1 MSVMATTT
9 GNQGR
14 LSASSALMDSTT
26 TAMLVKIAMLTQILK
41 LQGPTLEE
49 IANVQQASIGK
60 TALARTAIMQRTLKT
75 GELIL

>member
-9 GNQGR
+9 GIQGR
-14 LSASSALMDSTT
+14 ISAYSALMDSTT
-26 TAMLVKIAMLTQILK
+26 TAMLAKVAILTQILK

-49 IANVQQASIGK
+49 IVNVQQASIGK
-60 TALARTAIMQRTLKT
+60 TALARTAIMQLTLKT